1 MNEIKVTFN
10 RGVDA
15 SEAFD
20 RRWRELR
27 GCGPVAF
34 RSLPLMSHVDH
45 RRFRVWI
52 CSLLLVFV
60 HGVGAP
66 VSRGAEAEP
75 ENEIGDVTKMAAFS
89 VNGERLEDF
98 GFRVSRGYD
107 AERSGRF
114 WPVSTPVVDVLLP
127 NTAAT
132 KAGMRPGDRIV
143 SSDGQSTAG
152 SIFSANKWRR
162 IQEKKWAEVA
172 AGKKNVTWTLEVET
186 AGTKER
192 RTLKLVVPTPSP
204 HWGAS
209 VWSAPEDRRPA
220 TVPEAGPL
228 AERAK
233 QILDHG
239 IWILLRASYVRGFDL
254 PISAQRPYFLAYE
267 WMLPGGGGAHFI
279 YVSQQR
285 GRTDI
290 IFEVISIHGAM
301 QASTVAPAAATGTLA
316 SPTTVFALES
326 RSYLTSPSG
335 ALEKAWLLPRGG
347 KQREIPLEEAREE
360 FQAEMD
366 FWLTKVG
373 KVSPRWP
380 LGLIATKPSIDAG
393 AAAAPETPPAPI
405 EAGARAA
412 AFLKLPAATEEQRQM
427 FSEALGKIGADE
439 DRWAYT
445 QTSHSIEDKHVTVMR
460 VDPSKP
466 DAERC
471 TLLKV
476 DGKRPTAD
484 DIKLWRDQGRDSS
497 AALGELPPISSLV
510 DGEDVRVV
518 ADERA
523 AVVFE
528 LPLRAKNKEF
538 PADRFQALFRVNKA
552 SRAFEDITVKLREA
566 VRVAGVVKLT
576 EAGMTVRF
584 QTFDP
589 AFAPQP
595 VLLRGGGAVRV
606 LLIKFSRDFE
616 ATRTDFSR
624 VEPFTEPV
632 AAEK

>member
-1 MNEIKVTFN
+1 MSL
-10 RGVDA
+10 VD
-15 SEAFD
+15 
-20 RRWRELR
+20 RLR
-27 GCGPVAF
+27 P
-34 RSLPLMSHVDH
+34 
-45 RRFRVWI
+45 RVGI
-52 CSLLLVFV
+52 CALLIVLFQD
-60 HGVGAP
+60 
-66 VSRGAEAEP
+66 SITRGAEAGAED
-75 ENEIGDVTKMAAFS
+75 EMGDVTKLAAFS

-114 WPVSTPVVDVLLP
+114 WPVSTPVVDALLP

-132 KAGMRPGDRIV
+132 KAGLRPGDRII

-152 SIFSANKWRR
+152 SVFSSSKWRR

-220 TVPEAGPL
+220 TVPETGPL

-233 QILDHG
+233 QVLDNG

-254 PISAQRPYFLAYE
+254 PISAQQPYFLAYE
-267 WMLPGGGGAHFI
+267 WMLLGGGGAHFI

-290 IFEVISIHGAM
+290 ILEVISKHGAM
-301 QASTVAPAAATGTLA
+301 QVSTVAPAAATGTLA
-316 SPTTVFALES
+316 SPTTVFAVAS

-347 KQREIPLEEAREE
+347 KQCEIPLEEAREE

-373 KVSPRWP
+373 KVSPRLP
-380 LGLIATKPSIDAG
+380 LDLIAKRS
-393 AAAAPETPPAPI
+393 AAAAGVAAVPATPPAPV

-445 QTSHSIEDKHVTVMR
+445 ETSHSIEDKRVTVMR

-471 TLLKV
+471 TLLKM
-476 DGKRPTAD
+476 DGKRPTVE

-497 AALGELPPISSLV
+497 AALGELPPINSLV
-510 DGEDVRVV
+510 DATDVRVL

-528 LPLRAKNKEF
+528 LPLRAKNQAF
-538 PADRFQALFRVNKA
+538 PADKFQALFRVNKT
-552 SRAFEDITVKLREA
+552 SRAFEDITVKLRDSI
-566 VRVAGVVKLT
+566 RMAGVVKLT

-589 AFAPQP
+589 AFPPQP

-606 LLIKFSRDFE
+606 LLVKFSRDFE
-616 ATRTDFSR
+616 AARTDFRR
-624 VEPFTEPV
+624 VEPFAEPV
-632 AAEK
+632 VKEQ